1 MAFWRRQPEEPK
13 WPAAPEEGVNSFKKF
28 YDAGTLMEVQSYPLI
43 LDLVDI
49 EFSEPGG
56 LAGGLQRGKSSPR
69 REVQRVLPTA
79 QSSLQCT
86 ILPVMVQD

>member
-43 LDLVDI
+43 LDLVEI
-49 EFSEPGG
+49 
-56 LAGGLQRGKSSPR
+56 
-69 REVQRVLPTA
+69 
-79 QSSLQCT
+79 
-86 ILPVMVQD
+86 